1 MSPKIFGTIP
11 ARWSGAA
18 LWQELLVGM
27 AGQRVGVD
35 GLIEGGVEVLHESLH
50 PLTKLVTPFSTSW
63 FWTLLLM
70 LKEKQNVSGSL
81 A

>member
-27 AGQRVGVD
+27 AGLRVVD
-35 GLIEGGVEVLHESLH
+35 VDSLIEGGVEVLHEAI
-50 PLTKLVTPFSTSW
+50 V
-63 FWTLLLM
+63 
-70 LKEKQNVSGSL
+70 
-81 A
+81 